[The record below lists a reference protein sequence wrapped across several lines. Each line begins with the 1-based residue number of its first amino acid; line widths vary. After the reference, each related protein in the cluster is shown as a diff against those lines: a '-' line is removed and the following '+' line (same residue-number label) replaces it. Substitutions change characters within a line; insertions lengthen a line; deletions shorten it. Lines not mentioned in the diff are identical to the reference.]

1 MSIIWTVIRFAGVWK
16 TAMRPNLVRQ
26 TSIFTTNAPT
36 IIRITASVCAT
47 ANSAIRPQ
55 TAPDNIMWLGV
66 PAPTTVLRPRNTRN
80 VYARPKAARPGV
92 RAQLP
97 VPTAAAEHAPA
108 APPALRLLLRPQHR
122 PPVAA
127 EGAEDPLLHL
137 LPVADQL
144 VAEAAVA
151 VRPEITAQAP
161 VTQHCRA
168 ALPDAATAEVF
179 RENTGL
185 LPKHPLLKNAG
196 AEAQP
201 NHYLRNPV
209 MPAVRF
215 IMMGI

>member
-1 MSIIWTVIRFAGVWK
+1 MSIIWTVIRYAGVWR
-16 TAMRPNLVRQ
+16 TAMRPNPVRQ
-26 TSIFTTNAPT
+26 TSIFTINAPT
-36 IIRITASVCAT
+36 IIRITASACAT

-80 VYARPKAARPGV
+80 VYARPKAARPDV

-108 APPALRLLLRPQHR
+108 APHVLRLLLRPQHR

-127 EGAEDPLLHL
+127 EGAEAPLLPEADH
-137 LPVADQL
+137 PV
-144 VAEAAVA
+144 VEAAV
-151 VRPEITAQAP
+151 RLEITAQAP
-161 VTQHCRA
+161 VTQHCRGV
-168 ALPDAATAEVF
+168 LPDAATAEAF
-179 RENTGL
+179 KENIGL

-196 AEAQP
+196 AEVQP

-209 MPAVRF
+209 MPAVQF